1 MNKSKQK
8 ENNNYIDYWT
18 KRGLEAK
25 ETNAKQKITTE
36 PNKFLHHPFLH
47 HPKLNELTFE
57 TKTAKLKPKLSKEER
72 YEKLP
77 FSHKHNLLV
86 AQAYGK
92 ENRLLKQQTARA
104 LHEKR
109 IKEIIEQ
116 QKDFR
121 FKKTQESRKE
131 KEKTNWL
138 VVYRLDRNKL
148 PYAFSSNP
156 SNKSIEELRR
166 IGEGLRDKLEQ
177 KWEDFASIRIYTQEG
192 IKKDYPRYYIYKH
205 AA

>member
-36 PNKFLHHPFLH
+36 PNKFLHHL
-47 HPKLNELTFE
+47 KLNELTFE
-57 TKTAKLKPKLSKEER
+57 TKTAKLKPKLSKKER

-121 FKKTQESRKE
+121 FKKTQESRKK

-138 VVYRLDRNKL
+138 VVYRLDHNKL

>member
-18 KRGLEAK
+18 KKGLEAK

-36 PNKFLHHPFLH
+36 PNKFLHY
-47 HPKLNELTFE
+47 PKLNELTFE
-57 TKTAKLKPKLSKEER
+57 TKTAKLKPKLSKKER

-121 FKKTQESRKE
+121 FKKTQESRKK

-156 SNKSIEELRR
+156 SNKSVEELRR

>member
-36 PNKFLHHPFLH
+36 PNKFLHHP
-47 HPKLNELTFE
+47 KLNELTFK
-57 TKTAKLKPKLSKEER
+57 TKTAKLKPKLSKKER

-121 FKKTQESRKE
+121 FKKTQESRKK

>member
-18 KRGLEAK
+18 KKGLEAK

-36 PNKFLHHPFLH
+36 PNKFPH

-121 FKKTQESRKE
+121 FKKTQESRKK

>member
-1 MNKSKQK
+1 M
-8 ENNNYIDYWT
+8 
-18 KRGLEAK
+18 
-25 ETNAKQKITTE
+25 
-36 PNKFLHHPFLH
+36 
-47 HPKLNELTFE
+47 
-57 TKTAKLKPKLSKEER
+57 
-72 YEKLP
+72 P

>member
-1 MNKSKQK
+1 MNKTFQVK
-8 ENNNYIDYWT
+8 NNTYINYWT
-18 KRGLEAK
+18 EQGLASKKANQE
-25 ETNAKQKITTE
+25 QKVKDSNN
-36 PNKFLHHPFLH
+36 PHYMLRHPVLD
-47 HPKLNELTFE
+47 ELTFATPVKKE
-57 TKTAKLKPKLSKEER
+57 LAKKAPKSER

-86 AQAYGK
+86 TQAYGK

-121 FKKTQESRKE
+121 FKKTQESRKK

>member
-36 PNKFLHHPFLH
+36 PNKFLHR
-47 HPKLNELTFE
+47 PKLNELTFE
-57 TKTAKLKPKLSKEER
+57 TKTAKLKPKLSKKER

-121 FKKTQESRKE
+121 FKKTQESRKK

>member
-36 PNKFLHHPFLH
+36 PNKFLHHP
-47 HPKLNELTFE
+47 KLNELTFE
-57 TKTAKLKPKLSKEER
+57 TKTAKLKPKLSKKER

-166 IGEGLRDKLEQ
+166 IGEGRRTD
-177 KWEDFASIRIYTQEG
+177 
-192 IKKDYPRYYIYKH
+192 
-205 AA
+205 

>member
-109 IKEIIEQ
+109 NKEIIEQ

>member
-36 PNKFLHHPFLH
+36 PNKFLHHP
-47 HPKLNELTFE
+47 KLNELTFE
-57 TKTAKLKPKLSKEER
+57 TKIAKLKPKLSKKER

-121 FKKTQESRKE
+121 FKKTQESRKK

-156 SNKSIEELRR
+156 SNKSVEELRR

>member
-36 PNKFLHHPFLH
+36 PNKFLHHP
-47 HPKLNELTFE
+47 KLNELMFE
-57 TKTAKLKPKLSKEER
+57 TKTAKLKPKLSKKER

-121 FKKTQESRKE
+121 FKKTQESRKK

>member
-36 PNKFLHHPFLH
+36 PNKFLHYLKF
-47 HPKLNELTFE
+47 NELTFE
-57 TKTAKLKPKLSKEER
+57 TKTAKLKPKLSKKER

-156 SNKSIEELRR
+156 SNKSVEELRH
-166 IGEGLRDKLEQ
+166 IGEGLRDTLEQ

-192 IKKDYPRYYIYKH
+192 IKEDHPRYYIYKH

>member
-36 PNKFLHHPFLH
+36 PNKFLHHP
-47 HPKLNELTFE
+47 KLNELTFE
-57 TKTAKLKPKLSKEER
+57 TKTAKLKPKLSKKER

-109 IKEIIEQ
+109 IKEIVEQ

-121 FKKTQESRKE
+121 FKKTQESRKK